1 MIWEAELVVSSPITA
16 AWHRPLY
23 HSGSFTPPKWRT
35 KKVGYTC
42 SGIARDDVGSGIAR
56 DDVGNGDST
65 GSWGMPLP
73 ELPTLG
79 KS

>member
-1 MIWEAELVVSSPITA
+1 LGTPC
-16 AWHRPLY
+16 
-23 HSGSFTPPKWRT
+23 SGIARDD
-35 KKVGYTC
+35 VGSGIARDDVG